1 LFDFFFVTGTAILTS
16 AGFGFSNVILKLMF
30 LDLTIAAFA
39 ARLIGL
45 SVVTALF
52 YIGANF

>member
-1 LFDFFFVTGTAILTS
+1 
-16 AGFGFSNVILKLMF
+16 MF

-39 ARLIGL
+39 VPPLVCQL
-45 SVVTALF
+45 VTALF

>member
-1 LFDFFFVTGTAILTS
+1 
-16 AGFGFSNVILKLMF
+16 MF